1 MKIFLFL
8 FVMFLSG
15 CTEIK
20 VAGIPDFNP
29 DRYLGKWYEIA
40 RLNHPFEVNMDSV
53 TAEYSLMEDGMI
65 KVVNRGYNTKKMK
78 WEDAEA
84 RAVPTEIP
92 GQFKVYF
99 IPIIAGNYKIAYLSE
114 DYSLAVVSGGT
125 KKFLW
130 FLARDKKIS
139 KEDLDRML
147 SVAAVLGYDTSKLIY
162 PVQ

>member
-20 VAGIPDFNP
+20 VVGIPDFNS

-53 TAEYSLMEDGMI
+53 TAEYSLREDGMI

-84 RAVPTEIP
+84 RAVTTKIP